1 MKWKEVKPRCKHIEI
16 GWARSW
22 IVSFFPL
29 MNIND
34 TNFSFNWILLNA
46 RFFYTACCD
55 DPTNRHTIFYKKGV
69 DKSERGTNIN
79 NFRCRIVNIICNWP
93 CT

>member
-34 TNFSFNWILLNA
+34 TNFLFNWILLNA
-46 RFFYTACCD
+46 HFFTPLAATTQRTDIQYLIK
-55 DPTNRHTIFYKKGV
+55 R
-69 DKSERGTNIN
+69 E
-79 NFRCRIVNIICNWP
+79 
-93 CT
+93 